1 MLTLS
6 VWKSFGANKR
16 VYKMALT
23 EQERQE
29 LAALEASYGSQ
40 ESVLSPNY
48 QPPGLL
54 RQFGQAALQTLP
66 EIGGLV
72 GGVVGAATTRSPM
85 GAQSA
90 AAVGRTALSS
100 LSRGLM
106 GTGVG
111 TVGGTAIK
119 QQVDRVLG
127 RPQPLE
133 KNLAEQLSNA
143 ATNVA
148 LDGAGNLVF
157 QLAGKAF
164 KVAKEALPPS
174 GLFGRGVA
182 EKDLKLQVQQ
192 LLEREG
198 GSLTRYQVSG
208 GPLASVTESIGRA
221 GVSGRPTF
229 TQLEQANLR
238 ALQSSRDQVLD
249 DVTTRFVDDLNA
261 GAAYKDIITRGQEAL
276 SQTVK
281 PFYEQLPKRGGDIP
295 VITQGIAQSASQQL
309 ARAEAISKTSDPSLS
324 LGSEVVS
331 DLRKLADLKDNISF
345 AEAHEFRSK
354 LGERLR
360 AARDEFGK
368 NSPQVALLSRTMKD
382 IDSAMDNAAARL
394 DPALK
399 AEYDSTSKFYKEGI
413 TELFPKTL
421 AKLDRTTAERLGE
434 TVFRSGN
441 VSEVVDFY
449 KSLDRAKQLN
459 PNLDVASVR
468 SGIQRGYLASQIGEE
483 GTDFS
488 ASSLLALGKKLQE
501 DKKFRRTFDAALDP
515 AVRKNV
521 DLLINAVKLS
531 QQKPQNT
538 FSLAI
543 NSEQAEGV
551 RGVLQGLVAASGA
564 LGAYSELGLV
574 GGVAAGTGILLT
586 PRVMAKFATNR
597 EAVNALLD
605 AERSFRNLGNLPAQ
619 QKQQAALRTIALM
632 NSAYDRAGVT
642 AEDLAPQQ
650 QPAAAPLQAP
660 AGGTLTPE
668 EQEELKKLMSRYE
681 QE

>member
-1 MLTLS
+1 
-6 VWKSFGANKR
+6 
-16 VYKMALT
+16 MALT
-23 EQERQE
+23 EKEQQE
-29 LAALEASYGSQ
+29 LIELEAAYGP

-48 QPPGLL
+48 QPPGVLQQL
-54 RQFGQAALQTLP
+54 GRAALQTLP

-72 GGVVGAATTRSPM
+72 GGVLGTAITRSPI

-90 AAVGRTALSS
+90 ATVGRAAVTS
-100 LSRGLM
+100 LGRGLL

-111 TVGGTAIK
+111 TVYGTAIK
-119 QQVDRVLG
+119 QQVDNILG

-148 LDGAGNLVF
+148 LDAGGNLVF

-164 KVAKEALPPS
+164 KVAKEALPPT

-182 EKDLKLQVQQ
+182 EQDLKLQVQK

-208 GPLASVTESIGRA
+208 GPLASVAESIGRA
-221 GVSGRPTF
+221 GISGRPAF
-229 TQLEQANLR
+229 TKLEQANIK
-238 ALQSSRDQVLD
+238 ALQNARDQVLD
-249 DVTTRFVDDLNA
+249 DVTTRFVDDINA

-276 SQTVK
+276 SAAVK
-281 PFYEQLPKRGGDIP
+281 PFYEQLPQRGGDIP
-295 VITQGIAQSASQQL
+295 VMTQSIAQSANQQL
-309 ARAEAISKTSDPSLS
+309 ARAQAISKSGDPSLS
-324 LGSEVVS
+324 LGAEVVS

-382 IDSAMDNAAARL
+382 IDVAMDAAASRL
-394 DPALK
+394 NPALK
-399 AEYDSTSKFYKEGI
+399 AEYDNTSKFYKEGI

-421 AKLDRTTAERLGE
+421 SKLDRTTAERLGE

-441 VSEVVDFY
+441 VSEVMDFY
-449 KSLDRAKQLN
+449 KSLDRAKKLD
-459 PNLDVASVR
+459 PKLDVAAVR

-488 ASSLLALGKKLQE
+488 AGSLLSLGKKLQE
-501 DKKFRRTFDAALDP
+501 DKKFRRTFEAALDP

-551 RGVLQGLVAASGA
+551 RGVLQGLIAASGA
-564 LGAYSELGLV
+564 MGAYNELGLV
-574 GGVAAGTGILLT
+574 GGVAAGSAILLT
-586 PRVMAKFATNR
+586 PRAMAKFATNR
-597 EAVNALLD
+597 DAINSLLS
-605 AERSFRNLGNLPAQ
+605 AERSFRDLGNLPTE
-619 QKQQAALRTIALM
+619 QKQQAILRTIALM

-642 AEDLAPQQ
+642 AEDLAPPV
-650 QPAAAPLQAP
+650 QPEAAPSQAP

-668 EQEELKKLMSRYE
+668 EQEELKQLMSRYD